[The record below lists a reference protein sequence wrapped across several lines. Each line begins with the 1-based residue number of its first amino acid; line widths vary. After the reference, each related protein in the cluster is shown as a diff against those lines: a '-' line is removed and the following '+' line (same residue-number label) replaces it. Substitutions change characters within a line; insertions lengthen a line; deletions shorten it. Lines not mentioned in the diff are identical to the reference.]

1 MTFDDGIVKIY
12 VIQNV
17 ADEGDKPR
25 EALVL
30 YKSFFFGHS
39 DLGIN
44 RYYTALQAHQQIE
57 SVINV
62 QGWERFNP
70 AIHIAVME
78 DGSQFRIQ
86 MVQPMLDN
94 DGLRIT
100 RLSLERIN
108 DEYYIEA

>member
-1 MTFDDGIVKIY
+1 MTYDDGIVKIY
-12 VIQNV
+12 EIQNI
-17 ADEGDKPR
+17 ASAGDKPR
-25 EALVL
+25 EGLV
-30 YKSFFFGHS
+30 YSKAFYYGYS

-62 QGWERFNP
+62 QGWERIDPSVN
-70 AIHIAVME
+70 IAVME

-86 MVQPMLDN
+86 MVQPMHDD

-100 RLSLERIN
+100 RLSLERIR
-108 DEYYIEA
+108 DEYNIQN